1 MYTLHVPPAARTRC
15 KAVSNQGRAQ
25 RDSRNTKWIEAERDQ
40 AKPVWIDSSTS
51 DGVGTELSTVLA
63 LPRCIS
69 IRPSLVSTAGT
80 LSESERWLNHYNA
93 ALNLHLATGTI
104 RSSILCSVSL
114 STFFSSVQ
122 SDSHGTKEL
131 WYQLKG
137 TPDLPEERPQGSP
150 NSPHFSA
157 IRLQLVQEDSAP
169 RSVIIV
175 FCITPNGDGTFR
187 PWKKGV
193 SNLISISDGSDEL
206 FILGIPVG
214 SRSPASESHR
224 TTSLE
229 SSCS

>member
-1 MYTLHVPPAARTRC
+1 VFIASGIVARVLYFESNLSTLQHAASGEYRMYTLHVPPAARTRC

-104 RSSILCSVSL
+104 ISLFLSEPRFCLTEHSLFHL
-114 STFFSSVQ
+114 STRLTRNE
-122 SDSHGTKEL
+122 GTL
-131 WYQLKG
+131 VSAKG
-137 TPDLPEERPQGSP
+137 YT
-150 NSPHFSA
+150 
-157 IRLQLVQEDSAP
+157 
-169 RSVIIV
+169 
-175 FCITPNGDGTFR
+175 
-187 PWKKGV
+187 
-193 SNLISISDGSDEL
+193 
-206 FILGIPVG
+206 
-214 SRSPASESHR
+214 
-224 TTSLE
+224 
-229 SSCS
+229 